1 MQSYIWFEEINELF
15 FRNKDFED
23 LCNELELQ
31 GIKELE
37 EELLHYQALDVL
49 KFNHKEFYRNNNKKL
64 SLLLNSIV
72 QKKFSNENTIKMA
85 VLERLISKG
94 RELNFK
100 DNQTQMVILLEKL
113 LFFNK
118 KYTIYCE
125 FIFFVGYFPFRSI
138 LSKIFLRNVATFMIG
153 LRNSI
158 N

>member
-23 LCNELELQ
+23 LCNELEFQ

-100 DNQTQMVILLEKL
+100 DNQTQMVILL
-113 LFFNK
+113 
-118 KYTIYCE
+118 
-125 FIFFVGYFPFRSI
+125 
-138 LSKIFLRNVATFMIG
+138 
-153 LRNSI
+153 
-158 N
+158 